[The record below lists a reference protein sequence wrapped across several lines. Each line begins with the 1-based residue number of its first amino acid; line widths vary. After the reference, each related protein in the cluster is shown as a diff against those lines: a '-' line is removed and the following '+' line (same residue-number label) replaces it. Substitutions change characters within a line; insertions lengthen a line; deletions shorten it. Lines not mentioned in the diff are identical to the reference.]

1 MKPCVVKPY
10 LKADRWDNLA
20 WGLICGLL
28 FLTPSPFARA
38 ESAPTGK
45 AARIRVN
52 RELTWSMLENL
63 ITIGE
68 TQVAQAVLAEHL
80 RVDPQDG
87 RSWIF
92 LGQVQLR
99 NGETGN
105 AKASLKKARELV
117 AFNEPRMLAYAEAE
131 LKLATGKTQDGEKLM
146 KRLANQPG
154 EIGKK
159 ARKALA
165 ALEAGK
171 GERSPA
177 SIVGIPALI
186 EPRKVSKAEIS
197 KPEDPSIPWKGSAN
211 LSLLTGYDANILQIA
226 DSLAPAAANLGSP
239 LSTLGL
245 QGVLSGGGLG
255 GTLSIS
261 GAAAYTRNFSE
272 LAAGLNNFSLSSG
285 IQWAPRPN
293 AQSRVAATL
302 SLGASTVLMESAG
315 YGFYTLSYSAQPTLI
330 VRMSDQWVWEVS
342 GSGAVNQFPGA
353 EVATSSDDRTGPQA
367 GVSTAARGTLGAW
380 SLSTSIA
387 HTRQFAT
394 GANFRTQANS
404 LSATVSHPLPFLNSS
419 FNSLIGFSQVNYPQS
434 DTSRSD
440 QLTSGSLTWEVP
452 VKLGTDTLRTQT
464 SLGWSQSAS
473 SDEVADFSKYV
484 LNFQVI
490 YGL

>member
-1 MKPCVVKPY
+1 M
-10 LKADRWDNLA
+10 
-20 WGLICGLL
+20 LL
-28 FLTPSPFARA
+28 FATSVPQAQAEAAPSRK
-38 ESAPTGK
+38 S
-45 AARIRVN
+45 ARIRVN

-99 NGETGN
+99 NGEAAN

-131 LKLATGKTQDGEKLM
+131 LQLATGKKQDGERLM
-146 KRLANQPG
+146 KRLAVQPG
-154 EIGKK
+154 EIGRK

-165 ALEAGK
+165 ALEDGKAG
-171 GERSPA
+171 RSPA
-177 SIVGIPALI
+177 AIVGIPALI
-186 EPRKVSKAEIS
+186 EPRKVSKAEVS
-197 KPEDPSIPWKGSAN
+197 TPEAPAIPWKGSAN

-255 GTLSIS
+255 GTLSLS

-293 AQSRVAATL
+293 AHSRVAATL
-302 SLGASTVLMESAG
+302 SLGASTVLMESAN
-315 YGFYTLSYSAQPTLI
+315 YGLYTLTYSAQPSLI
-330 VRMSDQWVWEVS
+330 VRLSDLWIWEVS
-342 GSGAVNQFPGA
+342 ASGAVNQFPGA
-353 EVATSSDDRTGPQA
+353 EAATANDDRTGPQA
-367 GVSTAARGTLGAW
+367 GVSTAARGTLGSW
-380 SLSTSIA
+380 SLSTGVA
-387 HTRQFAT
+387 HTRQFAAGT
-394 GANFRTQANS
+394 NFRTQANS
-404 LSATVSHPLPFLNSS
+404 LTATVSRPLPFLNSS
-419 FNSLIGFSQVNYPQS
+419 VTTLIGYSQVAYPQS
-434 DTSRSD
+434 DTSRAD

-452 VKLGTDTLRTQT
+452 VKLGADALRTQT

-473 SDEVADFSKYV
+473 SDDAADFSKYV